1 MCSNRAK
8 MTRQPT
14 TLAEKMA
21 IPVARFSHVHVD
33 IVAGLPEG
41 KPAPLVVIP
50 AAKQT
55 YAEAAATPALKRAPK
70 SMCSARVWGHHWWIT
85 TRAPTLCWRRAPRSS
100 SCSWRR
106 GMRWS
111 AGTG

>member
-1 MCSNRAK
+1 MPASKRRLLFEHVLGLSHAGRWATLLLVAARFIWQGHAADVVSWCKECAACNRAK

-41 KPAPLVVIP
+41 RPSRWPG
-50 AAKQT
+50 
-55 YAEAAATPALKRAPK
+55 
-70 SMCSARVWGHHWWIT
+70 SA
-85 TRAPTLCWRRAPRSS
+85 
-100 SCSWRR
+100 SC
-106 GMRWS
+106 
-111 AGTG
+111 T

>member
-85 TRAPTLCWRRAPRSS
+85 TRAPTWCW
-100 SCSWRR
+100 
-106 GMRWS
+106 
-111 AGTG
+111 